1 MPYFVQNSCLYFGL
15 QCIPDSHYQNGQA
28 SCPRLV
34 ADKQLTNKFISLSRH
49 LKNDFC
55 HHLLQST
62 ETKLKATSQAK
73 VMIPITDYGH
83 PERAIFQKS

>member
-1 MPYFVQNSCLYFGL
+1 MQIPYFSQNSCLYFGL
-15 QCIPDSHYQNGQA
+15 QCISDSHYQNGQA

-49 LKNDFC
+49 LKNDFR

-62 ETKLKATSQAK
+62 EAKLKATSQAK
-73 VMIPITDYGH
+73 VMIPSDT
-83 PERAIFQKS
+83 